1 MLIIARAGE
10 GADGGQEHELAVLVG
25 VHHHIGID
33 IFGAARPFELLLPE
47 RVVAHGV
54 RIDGAEAA
62 LGGIGRTRLEF
73 RLRHAAQV
81 EDLRV
86 RQTRAGDAV
95 EAVDLMIGAVVRVG
109 RVGEEHEHVGS

>member
-1 MLIIARAGE
+1 MKKFRTKI
-10 GADGGQEHELAVLVG
+10 
-25 VHHHIGID
+25 
-33 IFGAARPFELLLPE
+33 LPE

-62 LGGIGRTRLEF
+62 LGGIGRAPAEF

-109 RVGEEHEHVGS
+109 RVGEEHEHVAAPVALPADLDADFFDGKFFPLLLCLFFA